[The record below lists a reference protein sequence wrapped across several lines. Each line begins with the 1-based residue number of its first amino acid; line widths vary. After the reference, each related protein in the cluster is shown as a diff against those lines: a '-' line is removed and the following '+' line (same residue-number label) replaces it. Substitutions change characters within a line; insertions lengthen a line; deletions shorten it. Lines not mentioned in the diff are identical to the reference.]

1 MRCRLGRNDRTEGN
15 AMSNP
20 TKSLVPTSPPSAS
33 PTPLPTL
40 PLSGVALVVIPPEPS
55 PPTLEE
61 RAIQIRLAHND
72 VAAAILT
79 AVERA
84 LDAGLQLIAAKE
96 DAGHGRFE
104 LYVTHCN
111 LQMRTAQNYMRL
123 ARQETQLRELIAA
136 KANGVSYLT
145 MPEALRAVTKLEAKK
160 KPKRKK
166 PRKMLAIFGRR

>member
-1 MRCRLGRNDRTEGN
+1 
-15 AMSNP
+15 MSNP
-20 TKSLVPTSPPSAS
+20 TKSLVPTSTSTPSAS
-33 PTPLPTL
+33 ASPLPAL
-40 PLSGVALVVIPPEPS
+40 PGVALVVVPPEPKAA
-55 PPTLEE
+55 TLEE

-84 LDAGLQLIAAKE
+84 LDAGLQLLAAK
-96 DAGHGRFE
+96 DAAGHGRFE

>member
-1 MRCRLGRNDRTEGN
+1 MNKLPSVPPAPVME
-15 AMSNP
+15 
-20 TKSLVPTSPPSAS
+20 LVPITPS
-33 PTPLPTL
+33 
-40 PLSGVALVVIPPEPS
+40 
-55 PPTLEE
+55 LED
-61 RAIQIRLAHND
+61 RAFQIRRAHDD

-84 LDAGLQLIAAKE
+84 LDAGLQLVAAKAE
-96 DAGHGRFE
+96 IGHGRFA

-160 KPKRKK
+160 KPKRRK
-166 PRKMLAIFGRR
+166 PGKMLALFGRR